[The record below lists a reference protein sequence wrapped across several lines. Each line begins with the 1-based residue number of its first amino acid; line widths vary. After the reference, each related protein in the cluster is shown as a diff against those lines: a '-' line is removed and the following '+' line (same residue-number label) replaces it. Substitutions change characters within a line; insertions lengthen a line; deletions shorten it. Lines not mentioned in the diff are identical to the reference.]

1 MSAPSSPAAG
11 RRSRRRRPGD
21 DSNASYTN
29 PGLRVSDADRAAV
42 TDQLSRHYGDGRLS
56 QAEFDERLDQAMRA
70 KTQADLSGLLADLPG
85 AEAPAAPAPR
95 RTAQPRHRILAPLL
109 VIAIIITTAHLAF
122 WTIHLLPW
130 LLIGLLA
137 FLWLRHSPRRRSH
150 LR

>member
-11 RRSRRRRPGD
+11 RRSRRRRATGD
-21 DSNASYTN
+21 SYASHPN

-85 AEAPAAPAPR
+85 AEPPAVPVPPR
-95 RTAQPRHRILAPLL
+95 TGRLRPRILAPLL

-137 FLWLRHSPRRRSH
+137 VLWLRRSPRRSH
-150 LR
+150 LG